1 MPITTEVVSLNP
13 AHGEVYSIQRYV
25 IMWFAEG
32 QWFLSWYSGFLHQL
46 NCNIVESGIK
56 HHNPNPW
63 SDKCSRIT
71 SHLALHNNKSIN
83 QINHNL
89 LEMIS
94 QCMQLIF
101 GIELQVLKLLAS
113 EMSVFTDFC
122 IFQLFSMSTYSQ
134 TYRVRFARWAIQIFL
149 FESNVFSTFAS
160 FFFAMIK

>member
-25 IMWFAEG
+25 IMWFADG

-94 QCMQLIF
+94 QCMQLIYIYIYDF
-101 GIELQVLKLLAS
+101 LLLVKLGLYNIYVTHFYKHRSIKLTIWPDMVCQILK
-113 EMSVFTDFC
+113 V
-122 IFQLFSMSTYSQ
+122 Q
-134 TYRVRFARWAIQIFL
+134 
-149 FESNVFSTFAS
+149 
-160 FFFAMIK
+160 